1 MKGERGQGGAGG
13 LARTAE
19 NLPGETWERGV
30 SWGGVWGLLSAALGA
45 TGRDLSHIPA
55 LNPPAG
61 SSQEYN
67 MYGWWVGELNNEVGI
82 VPKEYLT
89 AAYELEER

>member
-1 MKGERGQGGAGG
+1 MGCF
-13 LARTAE
+13 L
-19 NLPGETWERGV
+19 
-30 SWGGVWGLLSAALGA
+30 GGVWGLLSAAPGA
-45 TGRDLSHIPA
+45 KGRDLSHIPT

-61 SSQEYN
+61 SPQEYN
-67 MYGWWVGELNNEVGI
+67 MYGWWVGELNDEVGI